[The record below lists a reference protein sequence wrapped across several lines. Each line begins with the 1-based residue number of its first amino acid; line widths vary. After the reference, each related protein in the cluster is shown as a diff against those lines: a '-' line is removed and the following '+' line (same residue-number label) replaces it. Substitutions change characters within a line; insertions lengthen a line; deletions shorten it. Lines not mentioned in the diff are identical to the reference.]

1 MVTLAVL
8 ALGLAVQEDPQK
20 EFEKRL
26 RVDTTKG
33 EGASFHRVLLDDL
46 LLHRDFGELPKV
58 EVVDEGGVRF
68 LKITRDGSELL
79 KVQLPN
85 FDKPSLLP
93 AVVVDDAA
101 KVEVKSTVRN
111 GVCEVTVNGKKVYSG
126 PGSKVSSKASLRS
139 ESVNGKKTTRKS
151 IEVYVDER
159 LVYKAGEAIPDPD
172 PKRNK
177 DDRYF

>member
-1 MVTLAVL
+1 MVKWAVL
-8 ALGLAVQEDPQK
+8 AIGLAVQEDPQK

-26 RVDTTKG
+26 RVDSTKE
-33 EGASFHRVLLDDL
+33 EGSAFHRILLDDR
-46 LLHRDFGELPKV
+46 LLHRDFGSLPKA
-58 EVVDEGGVRF
+58 EVVEENGVRF
-68 LKITRDGSELL
+68 LKVARDGSELL

-85 FDKPSLLP
+85 LEKPSLLP
-93 AVVVDDAA
+93 PVVVDDAA

-126 PGSKVSSKASLRS
+126 PGSKVRSNATVRS
-139 ESVNGKKTTRKS
+139 ESINGKRTTRTF
-151 IEVYVDER
+151 IEVYVDDR